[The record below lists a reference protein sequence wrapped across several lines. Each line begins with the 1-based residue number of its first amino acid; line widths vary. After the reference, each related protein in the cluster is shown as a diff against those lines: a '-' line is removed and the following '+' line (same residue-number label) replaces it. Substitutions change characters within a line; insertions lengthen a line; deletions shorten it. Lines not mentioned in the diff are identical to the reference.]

1 MSDIK
6 ILTMES
12 IKEHE
17 GYRLEPY
24 RCTEGALTGGWGH
37 KLLVGEQVPKTREGW
52 LEVFE
57 KDFNDAW
64 SNTEQFCETHN
75 LPDNDEMMSVL
86 CEMIFQLGYTGVS
99 KFKMMIKALQ
109 EGDFLEAY
117 NQMLD
122 SRWHIQTK
130 NRCEALAERMRD
142 A

>member
-1 MSDIK
+1 MSNTK

-24 RCTEGALTGGWGH
+24 YCSEGFLSGGWGH

-64 SNTEQFCETHN
+64 SNTEQLCETHN

-86 CEMIFQLGYTGVS
+86 CEMIFQLGFTGVS

-109 EGDFLEAY
+109 EGDFLEAH

-122 SRWHIQTK
+122 SKWHVQTK
-130 NRCEALAERMRD
+130 NRCEALAGRMRD